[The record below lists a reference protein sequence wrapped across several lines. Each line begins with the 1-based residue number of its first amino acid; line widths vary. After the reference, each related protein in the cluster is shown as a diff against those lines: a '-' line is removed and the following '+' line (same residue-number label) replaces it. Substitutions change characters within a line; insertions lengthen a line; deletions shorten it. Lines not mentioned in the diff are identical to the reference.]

1 MLCEHIS
8 NTERKATNAERKT
21 IDRLITLL
29 YQDRVNETVTGS
41 IISVHKFGIFV
52 SIDDGIAE
60 ALLPIRELPYDWYD
74 YDQIKQILLGENSGY
89 LFKSGM
95 ELTVKI
101 TEVIPLTGSITV
113 KFVSG
118 GIKSKVKRYKK
129 RRKK

>member
-1 MLCEHIS
+1 M
-8 NTERKATNAERKT
+8 ERKAINAERKT

-29 YQDRVNETVTGS
+29 YQDRVNETVIGS
-41 IISVHKFGIFV
+41 IISVHKFGVFV
-52 SIDDGIAE
+52 SIDDGVAE

-74 YDQIKQILLGENSGY
+74 YDQIKQILLGENSGN

-95 ELTVKI
+95 KLTVKI

-118 GIKSKVKRYKK
+118 GTKSKIKTFKK